1 MLATLMGL
9 RRAGVRVFLG
19 LMLVALTPS
28 VWAWGG
34 QGHQALAE
42 LAWQRL
48 TPKARAAVSQL
59 LALEPGQTLGSIASW
74 ADTIRDP
81 LTAPWHYVNFPRGD
95 CHYKAERDCPDGH
108 CVVRAIEQQEAILA
122 APGPEEERLRALKF
136 VVHFVGD
143 IHQPLHAGYRD
154 DRGGNMVQLRF
165 LMRNSNLH
173 ALWDSGLVG
182 QQAPDVPAL
191 TSMMNAL
198 APPSDQ
204 PVPPVSVIA
213 EESCRIVSTP
223 GFYPPGDVDAQYAK
237 QYTPIAMDRLALAG
251 ARLAAILNRSF
262 P

>member
-1 MLATLMGL
+1 MGL

-154 DRGGNMVQLRF
+154 DRGGNKFQLRAF
-165 LMRNSNLH
+165 MRGSNLH
-173 ALWDSGLVG
+173 AVWDSGLLR
-182 QQAPDVPAL
+182 QLDLDNQALVALLQKVPLPGAD
-191 TSMMNAL
+191 AR
-198 APPSDQ
+198 APMARA
-204 PVPPVSVIA
+204 A
-213 EESCRIVSTP
+213 EESCRLVGQA
-223 GFYPPGDVDAQYAK
+223 GFYPAERVDQAYLAQFS
-237 QYTPIAMDRLALAG
+237 PVVLERLALA
-251 ARLAAILNRSF
+251 ARRLAWMLSH
-262 P
+262 